1 MKRKGLNK
9 EQLLVSNLDLET
21 FSFQRCLPIIMTI
34 ILLLITILDIDRAER
49 NQSKT
54 EGWDIKLRESKE
66 KRETLVT
73 VCIHF

>member
-1 MKRKGLNK
+1 
-9 EQLLVSNLDLET
+9 
-21 FSFQRCLPIIMTI
+21 MTV
-34 ILLLITILDIDRAER
+34 ILLLIPILDIDRAER

>member
-21 FSFQRCLPIIMTI
+21 FSFQRCLPIIMAV
-34 ILLLITILDIDRAER
+34 ILLLIPILDIDRAER